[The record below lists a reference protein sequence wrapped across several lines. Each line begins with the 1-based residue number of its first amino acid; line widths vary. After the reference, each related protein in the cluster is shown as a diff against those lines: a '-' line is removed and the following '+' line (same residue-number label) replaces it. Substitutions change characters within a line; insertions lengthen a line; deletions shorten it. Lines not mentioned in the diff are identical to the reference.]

1 MQQFLEL
8 LKYTIPGFIVF
19 VTAYYLLKV
28 HFDDNYRLQALRMK
42 SDAQKITLPVRLQ
55 AYERL
60 MLLCERMNLTNV
72 LLRVRTPDM
81 NVGELRMAM
90 MVAINQEFDH
100 NTSQQ
105 LYVSE
110 TLWQIMQVAKSDA
123 LNSMLKASEELDPQ
137 ADSELLIQNLFRLQ
151 EAKGIDPL
159 QKAQQAIR
167 TEAGQLF

>member
-19 VTAYYLLKV
+19 ATAYYLLKAY
-28 HFDDNYRLQALRMK
+28 FDDNYRMQALRMK
-42 SDAQKITLPVRLQ
+42 SEAQKVTLPVRLQ

-81 NVGELRMAM
+81 TVADLRMAM
-90 MVAINQEFDH
+90 MVAMNQEFDH

-110 TLWQIMQVAKSDA
+110 TLWQIMQVAKQDA
-123 LNSMLKASEELDPQ
+123 LSSLMKAGEDVDPQ
-137 ADSELLIQNLFRLQ
+137 ADSDLLIANLFRLQ